1 MQTST
6 LKDALQEEARCLN
19 DFAARQKSMQA
30 VISRRRWTELDKEV
44 AELKALAEKIESL
57 EEGRASAY
65 EGLRSAL
72 RARER
77 EDFLQVV
84 SRLPAADRDEL
95 LAQYRRLKAAVI
107 RVKASAGLLAY
118 YVRSLSETL
127 RGVLDEMIPHRKGR
141 LYSRSGR
148 PRQSGDESLVLYHNA

>member
-1 MQTST
+1 VHTST
-6 LKDALQEEARCLN
+6 LKEALQEEARCLN

-30 VISRRRWTELDKEV
+30 VIGRRRWTELDKEV
-44 AELKALAEKIESL
+44 AELKALAQKIEAL
-57 EEGRASAY
+57 EEGRAAAY

-84 SRLPAADRDEL
+84 SKLPAVDRDEL
-95 LAQYRRLKAAVI
+95 VAQYRRLKAAVI

-118 YVRSLSETL
+118 YVRSLSDTL
-127 RGVLDEMIPHRKGR
+127 RVVLEEMLPHRKGR
-141 LYSRSGR
+141 MYSRSGR
-148 PRQSGDESLVLYHNA
+148 AKQAGEESLVLYHDA

>member
-1 MQTST
+1 VQTST

-19 DFAARQKSMQA
+19 DFAVRQKSMQA

-44 AELKALAEKIESL
+44 ADLKALAQKIEAL
-57 EEGRASAY
+57 EEDRASAY

-72 RARER
+72 RVRER

-84 SRLPAADRDEL
+84 SRLPAVERDEL
-95 LAQYRRLKAAVI
+95 VAQYRRLKAAVI
-107 RVKASAGLLAY
+107 RVKASAGLLSY

-127 RGVLDEMIPHRKGR
+127 RVVLEEMLPHRKGR
-141 LYSRSGR
+141 IYSRSGQ
-148 PRQSGDESLVLYHNA
+148 PKQAGEESLLLRRNA